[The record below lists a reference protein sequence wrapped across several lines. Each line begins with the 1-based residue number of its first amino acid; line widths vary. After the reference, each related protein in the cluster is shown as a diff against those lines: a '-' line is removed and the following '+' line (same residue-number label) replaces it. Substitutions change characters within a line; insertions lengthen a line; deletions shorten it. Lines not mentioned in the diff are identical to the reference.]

1 MPTENT
7 MASAILTSAKHGA
20 YLAIGLYVAL
30 VLVLVV
36 SLSAQS
42 QQPLQAPIQVAYPGV
57 QFEHRT
63 QSAVVDQ
70 HGIAPVVGA

>member
-20 YLAIGLYVAL
+20 YLAIVLYVTM
-30 VLVLVV
+30 VLIV

-42 QQPLQAPIQVAYPGV
+42 QHDLQAPIQVAYPGI
-57 QFEHRT
+57 QFEHRA
-63 QSAVVDQ
+63 QSVVVD
-70 HGIAPVVGA
+70 HADIAGVVGA